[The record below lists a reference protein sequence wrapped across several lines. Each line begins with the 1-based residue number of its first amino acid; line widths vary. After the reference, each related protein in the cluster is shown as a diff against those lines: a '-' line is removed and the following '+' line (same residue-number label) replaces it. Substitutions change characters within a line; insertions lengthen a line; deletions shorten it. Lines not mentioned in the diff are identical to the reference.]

1 MYTLAVGKEG
11 EDEVGM
17 DDVLVTFGDVGVVEV
32 FVEVG
37 EDIVE
42 DELRMTGVSLPE
54 RFTVVADEGGDG
66 ACCDIIVGD
75 VIVCNWYV
83 A

>member
-11 EDEVGM
+11 EEEVGM
-17 DDVLVTFGDVGVVEV
+17 DNVLLPLSDVGVVEV

-42 DELRMTGVSLPE
+42 EELRVTGVSLPE

-66 ACCDIIVGD
+66 ACCFIITDD

>member
-11 EDEVGM
+11 EDEVSM
-17 DDVLVTFGDVGVVEV
+17 DDVLVPLVNGGVVEV

-37 EDIVE
+37 ENVVK